1 MASNDYVYDMENLTA
16 LMSSLPLD
24 EERLEQGARPK
35 RKATKRTATNKSSKS
50 SQPQNQPSS
59 PPEHQ
64 SSLELERLKHENL
77 KLQLEITQAQL
88 ELAKLQHSPSP
99 ASPQAAQS
107 INAPSALHEALA
119 ASTPRQLHD
128 LAAANFPTL
137 EQLRDKKKPGASLPH
152 NYVFST
158 QGTLSYDSLELP
170 NFVYGYLEYVKE
182 QPNLSHPALISHLQL
197 LMQRAATYTWASVRS
212 FHLAIATAVE
222 QGRLTWNGFDTIR
235 ERSQTFFSHNDLR
248 PSRPSAQRSSTQ
260 SSARPNKPPR
270 DNFCRDWNY
279 TSQCSC
285 QPTSAS
291 YTTSHRCRVCD
302 SHDHPMLHCP
312 KRKYPIPNVSPPTA
326 NTIPTQ
332 A

>member
-1 MASNDYVYDMENLTA
+1 M
-16 LMSSLPLD
+16 
-24 EERLEQGARPK
+24 
-35 RKATKRTATNKSSKS
+35 
-50 SQPQNQPSS
+50 
-59 PPEHQ
+59 
-64 SSLELERLKHENL
+64 ERLKHENL

-119 ASTPRQLHD
+119 ASTLCQLHD

-235 ERSQTFFSHNDLR
+235 ERSQTSFSHNDLR
-248 PSRPSAQRSSTQ
+248 PSRPSDPSWLSPSWSHSGQWLYFHSRLPFGLRSATMACQQTTKAVTHILHDLGLSIDIYIDDFYSIFRLIRNSGRTT
-260 SSARPNKPPR
+260 
-270 DNFCRDWNY
+270 CRR
-279 TSQCSC
+279 S
-285 QPTSAS
+285 
-291 YTTSHRCRVCD
+291 R
-302 SHDHPMLHCP
+302 
-312 KRKYPIPNVSPPTA
+312 
-326 NTIPTQ
+326 
-332 A
+332 